1 MSKGRCPIWEG
12 VLSGEAGGGGT
23 DLEVLS
29 AKVGTED
36 STMVLS
42 QRRCAEKEQRWGWN
56 PEGLPTSLLYS
67 GLPSRARADLLRLGW
82 EPLP

>member
-12 VLSGEAGGGGT
+12 GLSREAGGGGT
-23 DLEVLS
+23 DLEVLG

-42 QRRCAEKEQRWGWN
+42 QCAEKEQRWGWN
-56 PEGLPTSLLYS
+56 PEGLPTSLLCS
-67 GLPSRARADLLRLGW
+67 GLPSRAR
-82 EPLP
+82 